1 MNYDTFRI
9 AQNGQRLI
17 VGNFDEPF
25 LIQKIKETEY
35 HKKVTQKTAYR
46 SFNGHNR
53 RFGGD
58 NDVLREKSRHNRRNL
73 AGQHSRRAR

>member
-35 HKKVTQKTAYR
+35 HEKVTQKTAYR
-46 SFNGHNR
+46 SFNGKKTGFPFFYRAYPPFR
-53 RFGGD
+53 RRQQRR
-58 NDVLREKSRHNRRNL
+58 LAEKKPT
-73 AGQHSRRAR
+73 